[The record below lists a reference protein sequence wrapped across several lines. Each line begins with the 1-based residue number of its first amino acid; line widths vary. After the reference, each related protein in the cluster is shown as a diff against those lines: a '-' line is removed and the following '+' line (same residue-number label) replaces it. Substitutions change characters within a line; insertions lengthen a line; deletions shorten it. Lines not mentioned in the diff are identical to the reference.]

1 MSARVAVSQ
10 SVLSWALQ
18 RSERT
23 YEEALTKFPH
33 LGDWMD
39 GSLQPTLRDLEKFA
53 VFTHTSLGALI
64 MPEPPDE
71 TLPIADMRTRE
82 SAVIERPSGNLLD
95 TIDRYQQFQDWYH
108 DYALEQGAERLPFLG
123 SVNGDADPRR
133 VARDVRSLLQ
143 LELLEAKAPDQWRR
157 RLVSVL
163 EDAGV
168 LVMMSG
174 IVGANTQRPLSTD
187 EFRGFSLYDD
197 IAPLIFVNLAR
208 EPYSAQN
215 FTLVHEFAHLLLG
228 HSALSGGDKTLGGSG
243 EEAWC
248 NKVAALTLLPDE
260 ALDAFNG
267 AESVQDYRQAARRFG
282 VSAEVALH
290 RMRSAGQIGEQ
301 KYRRVLDAV
310 HADYGTDKSHA
321 SSGGGNY
328 YNTLTA
334 RLGRSFA
341 TAVITSTLEG
351 RTGFTES
358 FRMIGTHKRDVF
370 DKLAKHLQ
378 VV

>member
-10 SVLSWALQ
+10 PVLSWALQ

-23 YEEALTKFPH
+23 FEEALMKFPK

-39 GSLQPTLRDLEKFA
+39 GSSQPTLHDLEKFA
-53 VFTHTSLGALI
+53 AYTHTSLGALV

-71 TLPIADMRTRE
+71 ALPIADMRTRE
-82 SAVIERPSGNLLD
+82 SMVIERPSGNLLD

-108 DYALEQGAERLPFLG
+108 DYAREQGAQKLPFLG
-123 SVNGDADPRR
+123 SVSTQDNPHMVAHR
-133 VARDVRSLLQ
+133 VR
-143 LELLEAKAPDQWRR
+143 ELLLLDRVNATSPDQWRR
-157 RLVSVL
+157 DIVKAL
-163 EDAGV
+163 EDVGV

-174 IVGANTQRPLSTD
+174 IVGNNTHRPLSTD

-197 IAPLIFVNLAR
+197 LAPLIFVNVAD

-215 FTLVHEFAHLLLG
+215 FTLLHEFAHLLLG
-228 HSALSGGDKTLGGSG
+228 HSALSGGDRLLGGTG
-243 EEAWC
+243 EESWC
-248 NKVAALTLLPDE
+248 NRVAACVLLPDE
-260 ALDAFNG
+260 TLTAFDE
-267 AESVQDYRQAARRFG
+267 AITVLDYRAVARRFG

-290 RMRSAGQIGEQ
+290 RLHGVQRIGDEH
-301 KYRRVLDAV
+301 YHELLEAV
-310 HADYGTDKSHA
+310 RADYGDEKRRN
-321 SSGGGNY
+321 GGGNY

-341 TAVITSTLEG
+341 TAIVTSTLEG

-358 FRMIGTHKRDVF
+358 FRMIGTHKREVF
-370 DKLAKHLQ
+370 DELARHLQ

>member
-10 SVLSWALQ
+10 PVLSWALQ

-23 YEEALTKFPH
+23 FEDALTKFPQ

-39 GSLQPTLRDLEKFA
+39 GSGQPTLHDLEKFA
-53 VFTHTSLGALI
+53 AYTHTSLGALI
-64 MPEPPDE
+64 VPEPPDE

-82 SAVIERPSGNLLD
+82 SAAIERPSGNLLD

-108 DYALEQGAERLPFLG
+108 NYAREQGAEKLSFLG
-123 SVNGDADPRR
+123 TASSQDKPHV
-133 VARDVRSLLQ
+133 VARSVR
-143 LELLEAKAPDQWRR
+143 ELLLLDQITATTPDQWRR
-157 RLVSVL
+157 DIVKAL
-163 EDAGV
+163 EDVGV

-174 IVGANTQRPLSTD
+174 IVGTNTHRSLSTD

-197 IAPLIFVNLAR
+197 IAPLIFVNVAD

-215 FTLVHEFAHLLLG
+215 FTLLHEFAHLLLG
-228 HSALSGGDKTLGGSG
+228 HSALSGGDRLLGGTG

-248 NKVAALTLLPDE
+248 NRVAACVLLPDE
-260 ALDAFNG
+260 ALKAFNE
-267 AESVQDYRQAARRFG
+267 ATTVQDYRALARRFG

-290 RMRSAGQIGEQ
+290 RMYGAHRIDEERYGALLESV
-301 KYRRVLDAV
+301 R
-310 HADYGTDKSHA
+310 ADYGGEKRR
-321 SSGGGNY
+321 SGGGNY

-341 TAVITSTLEG
+341 TAIVASTLEG

-358 FRMIGTHKRDVF
+358 FRMIGTHKREVF
-370 DKLAKHLQ
+370 DELARHLQ

>member
-23 YEEALTKFPH
+23 FEEALTKFPK

-39 GSLQPTLRDLEKFA
+39 GSGQPTLHELEKFA
-53 VFTHTSLGALI
+53 AYTHTSLGALI

-71 TLPIADMRTRE
+71 ALPIADMRTRE
-82 SAVIERPSGNLLD
+82 SKAIERPSGNLLD
-95 TIDRYQQFQDWYH
+95 TINRYQLFQDWYH
-108 DYALEQGAERLPFLG
+108 DYAREQGAEKLLFLG
-123 SVNGDADPRR
+123 SASTQDDPHMVARR
-133 VARDVRSLLQ
+133 VR
-143 LELLEAKAPDQWRR
+143 ELLRLDRAKATSPDQWRR
-157 RLVSVL
+157 DIVKAL
-163 EDAGV
+163 EDVGA

-174 IVGANTQRPLSTD
+174 IVGNNTRRPLSTD

-197 IAPLIFVNLAR
+197 LAPLIFVNLAG
-208 EPYSAQN
+208 ESYGAQN
-215 FTLVHEFAHLLLG
+215 FTLVHEFAHLLAG
-228 HSALSGGDKTLGGSG
+228 HSALSGGDHLLGGTG

-248 NKVAALTLLPDE
+248 NRVAALALLPDDALAVFE
-260 ALDAFNG
+260 AAQ
-267 AESVQDYRQAARRFG
+267 SVQDYRVAARRFG

-290 RMRSAGQIGEQ
+290 RLRSARRIDEGH
-301 KYRRVLDAV
+301 YRTVLDAV
-310 HADYGTDKSHA
+310 RADYGAEKM
-321 SSGGGNY
+321 SSRKGGDF

-334 RLGRSFA
+334 RLGRPLA
-341 TAVITSTLEG
+341 TAIVSSTLEG

-358 FRMIGTHKRDVF
+358 FRLIGTHKREVF
-370 DKLAKHLQ
+370 DKLARHLQ

>member
-18 RSERT
+18 RSGRT
-23 YEEALTKFPH
+23 FEKALTKFPK

-39 GSLQPTLRDLEKFA
+39 GSGQPTLHDLEKFA
-53 VFTHTSLGALI
+53 AYTHTSLGALI

-71 TLPIADMRTRE
+71 ALPIADMRTRE
-82 SAVIERPSGNLLD
+82 SAAIARPSGNLLD

-108 DYALEQGAERLPFLG
+108 DYALEQGAEKLPFLG
-123 SVNGDADPRR
+123 SASTQDNPHMIARR
-133 VARDVRSLLQ
+133 VR
-143 LELLEAKAPDQWRR
+143 ELLRLDRVNATSPDQWQRDI
-157 RLVSVL
+157 VKAL
-163 EDAGV
+163 EDVGA

-174 IVGANTQRPLSTD
+174 IVGNNTYRPLSTD

-197 IAPLIFVNLAR
+197 LAPLIFVNVAD

-215 FTLVHEFAHLLLG
+215 FTLLHEFAHLLLG
-228 HSALSGGDKTLGGSG
+228 HSALSGGDRLLGGTG
-243 EEAWC
+243 EESWC
-248 NKVAALTLLPDE
+248 NRVAACVLLPDE
-260 ALDAFNG
+260 TLTAFDE
-267 AESVQDYRQAARRFG
+267 AITVLDYRAVARRFG

-290 RMRSAGQIGEQ
+290 RLHGVQRIGDEH
-301 KYRRVLDAV
+301 YHELLEAV
-310 HADYGTDKSHA
+310 RADYGDEKRRN
-321 SSGGGNY
+321 GGGNY

-341 TAVITSTLEG
+341 TAIVTSTLEG

-358 FRMIGTHKRDVF
+358 FRMIGTHKREVF
-370 DKLAKHLQ
+370 DELARHLQ

>member
-23 YEEALTKFPH
+23 FEDALTKFPK

-39 GSLQPTLRDLEKFA
+39 GSSQPTLHDLEKFA
-53 VFTHTSLGALI
+53 AYTHTSLGALI

-71 TLPIADMRTRE
+71 ALPIADMRTRE
-82 SAVIERPSGNLLD
+82 SAAIARPSGNLLD

-108 DYALEQGAERLPFLG
+108 DYALEQGAEKLPFLG
-123 SVNGDADPRR
+123 SASTQDNPHMIARR
-133 VARDVRSLLQ
+133 VR
-143 LELLEAKAPDQWRR
+143 ELLRLDRVNATSPDQWQRDI
-157 RLVSVL
+157 VKAL
-163 EDAGV
+163 EDVGA

-174 IVGANTQRPLSTD
+174 IVGNNTYRPLSTD

-197 IAPLIFVNLAR
+197 LAPLIFVNVAD

-215 FTLVHEFAHLLLG
+215 FTLLHEFAHLLLG
-228 HSALSGGDKTLGGSG
+228 HSALSGGDQLLGGTG

-248 NKVAALTLLPDE
+248 NRVAACVLLPDE
-260 ALDAFNG
+260 VLKAFNE
-267 AESVQDYRQAARRFG
+267 ATTVQDYRALARRFG

-290 RMRSAGQIGEQ
+290 RLYGA
-301 KYRRVLDAV
+301 RRIDEERYGALLEAV
-310 HADYGTDKSHA
+310 RADYGGEKRRTR
-321 SSGGGNY
+321 GGNY
-328 YNTLTA
+328 YNTLIA
-334 RLGRSFA
+334 RLGRPLA
-341 TAVITSTLEG
+341 TAIVTSTLEG

-358 FRMIGTHKRDVF
+358 FRMIGTHKREVF
-370 DKLAKHLQ
+370 DVLAKHLQ

>member
-1 MSARVAVSQ
+1 MSTRIAVSRP
-10 SVLSWALQ
+10 VLSWALR

-23 YEEALTKFPH
+23 FEEALTKFPK

-39 GSLQPTLRDLEKFA
+39 GSGQPTLHDLEKFA
-53 VFTHTSLGALI
+53 AFTHTSLGALI

-71 TLPIADMRTRE
+71 TLSIADMRTPE
-82 SAVIERPSGNLLD
+82 SAAIERPSGNLLD

-108 DYALEQGAERLPFLG
+108 DYALEQGAEKLPFLG
-123 SVNGDADPRR
+123 SANVQDSPRA
-133 VARDVRSLLQ
+133 VARRVRSLLHLDHVSATGTQ
-143 LELLEAKAPDQWRR
+143 QWCHDI
-157 RLVSVL
+157 VAAF
-163 EDAGV
+163 EDVGV
-168 LVMMSG
+168 LVMRSG
-174 IVGANTQRPLSTD
+174 VVGANNARRLSTR

-197 IAPLIFVNLAR
+197 IAPLIFVNVAD

-228 HSALSGGDKTLGGSG
+228 HSALSGGDRLLGGSG

-248 NKVAALTLLPDE
+248 NRVAACVLLPDE
-260 ALDAFNG
+260 ALTAFDG
-267 AESVQDYRQAARRFG
+267 VATVQDYRAVARRFG

-290 RMRSAGQIGEQ
+290 RLHGARLIDEERYGALLE
-301 KYRRVLDAV
+301 AV
-310 HADYGTDKSHA
+310 RADYGGEKR

-341 TAVITSTLEG
+341 TAVVTSTLEG

-358 FRMIGTHKRDVF
+358 FRMIGTHKREVF
-370 DKLAKHLQ
+370 DVLAKHLQ